1 MSAVMKHDLV
11 ARLLERFDALS
22 QRDRRLAVGVT
33 VGAVVLLVF
42 GLLLPL
48 DHSVTRAQQRL
59 AKKKADLVW
68 MQGAAP
74 ELAGAPAPPSDTGES
89 LLVIVDRS
97 ARESG
102 LASALAGSEPGTNG
116 ALSVR
121 LQKAPFDTLVQ
132 WLARL
137 ALQNGIVVESAT
149 VESAGAPGLVNAA
162 VVLHSG

>member
-1 MSAVMKHDLV
+1 MSAVMKNDLV
-11 ARLLERFDALS
+11 ARLVEKFDALS
-22 QRDRRLAVGVT
+22 QRDRRLAIGVA
-33 VGAVVLLVF
+33 VGALVF
-42 GLLLPL
+42 LVFVVLLPL
-48 DHSVTRAQQRL
+48 DQSVTHAQQRL

-74 ELAGAPAPPSDTGES
+74 ELADVPPPPADSGES

-102 LASALAGSEPGTNG
+102 LATALAGSEPGPNG
-116 ALSVR
+116 SLSVH
-121 LQKAPFDTLVQ
+121 LQKASFDTLVD
-132 WLARL
+132 WLGRL

-149 VESAGAPGLVNAA
+149 VEGAGAPGLVNAS

>member
-1 MSAVMKHDLV
+1 
-11 ARLLERFDALS
+11 
-22 QRDRRLAVGVT
+22 
-33 VGAVVLLVF
+33 
-42 GLLLPL
+42 
-48 DHSVTRAQQRL
+48 
-59 AKKKADLVW
+59 
-68 MQGAAP
+68 
-74 ELAGAPAPPSDTGES
+74 
-89 LLVIVDRS
+89 VDRS

>member
-1 MSAVMKHDLV
+1 MSAVMKNDLV
-11 ARLLERFDALS
+11 MRLVERFDALS
-22 QRDRRLAVGVT
+22 QRDRRLALGLA
-33 VGAVVLLVF
+33 VGALVLLVF

-48 DHSVTRAQQRL
+48 DHSVKQAQQRL

-74 ELAGAPAPPSDTGES
+74 ELAGA
-89 LLVIVDRS
+89 
-97 ARESG
+97 
-102 LASALAGSEPGTNG
+102 LAGSEPSTNG

-162 VVLHSG
+162 VLLHSG